1 MIYLSDLTL
10 HLTNAPRSSGRLGE
24 LKLAALQVS
33 KILGGAAVVP
43 LVALGGGAVLGLVFH
58 VGSPMQMLRMNAAEA
73 AIVAAMG
80 GLMFRDQLAHGR

>member
-1 MIYLSDLTL
+1 M
-10 HLTNAPRSSGRLGE
+10 
-24 LKLAALQVS
+24 
-33 KILGGAAVVP
+33 P

-80 GLMFRDQLAHGR
+80 GLMFRRGGLAHGPARTWPVSYREATVRRGASRKRPIRTGYAFIA